1 VRARERDRKRERWEM
16 DGLLKVT
23 MNKNVPKQRK
33 KRKQNSKANIQEE
46 EKIKTGIVM
55 SK

>member
-1 VRARERDRKRERWEM
+1 M
-16 DGLLKVT
+16 GDGWITESDNEQKC
-23 MNKNVPKQRK
+23 PKAEK
-33 KRKQNSKANIQEE
+33 KKKINSKANIQEE